1 MIIVFGNQKGG
12 CGKTTNC
19 IQFANYLAYKGKS
32 CVVLD
37 VDFQKSIVDRRQQ
50 DIESYD
56 NNPQYEVIDADM
68 KEVAKTM
75 GDFKEIDDGHLLID
89 LPGRIDDESLITIL
103 KNADVVVVPFRYDK
117 LTMDST
123 ALFIKIMEY
132 YKISP
137 KIFFLPNNIE
147 SSVKYETKE
156 QVKEI
161 LSQYGSVTD
170 EIPSRIVMQR
180 LFTIDIEKKAIDVVS
195 KAYDFIIEN
204 AGIK

>member
-19 IQFANYLAYKGKS
+19 IQFANYLAYKGKN

-37 VDFQKSIVDRRQQ
+37 VDFQKSIVDRRNQ
-50 DIESYD
+50 DLENFD
-56 NNPQYEVIDADM
+56 NKPLYEVIDAEMND
-68 KEVAKTM
+68 VAKTIA
-75 GDFKEIDDGHLLID
+75 DFKEINDGHLLID
-89 LPGRIDDESLITIL
+89 LPGRVDDEALITIL
-103 KNADVVVVPFRYDK
+103 QNADVVIVPFRYDR

-132 YKISP
+132 YKIKA

-161 LSQYGSVTD
+161 LKEYGMITD
-170 EIPSRIVMQR
+170 EIPSRVIMQR
-180 LFTIDIEKKAIDVVS
+180 LYTIDIERL
-195 KAYDFIIEN
+195 
-204 AGIK
+204 